1 MFEKEKGQTTMHV
14 FRKLTE
20 YSLFLFFEA
29 IFLLFFFLK
38 TREDVVI
45 KATRIITCLFLAFMA
60 RVKMMG
66 FSFGFSASLANAVL
80 FEPCCEVYNNIRAT
94 DDMFSEPVN

>member
-14 FRKLTE
+14 F
-20 YSLFLFFEA
+20 SQINGIFF
-29 IFLLFFFLK
+29 IFIRRSNFPVIFFLK